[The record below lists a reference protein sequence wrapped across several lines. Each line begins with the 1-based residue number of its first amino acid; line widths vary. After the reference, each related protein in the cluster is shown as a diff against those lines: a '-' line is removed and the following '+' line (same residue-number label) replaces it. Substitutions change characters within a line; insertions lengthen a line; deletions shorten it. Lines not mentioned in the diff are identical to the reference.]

1 MELKN
6 YKKRLVDDKLE
17 LYLKTFSAI
26 LIEGPKWCGKTWSS
40 VHNSKSTFFV
50 ADPKENFNNRYL
62 ATLDP
67 NLILDGKIPRL
78 IDERQEVPSIW
89 DAVRGRVDLDPR
101 KGQFILTGSTSINK
115 NSYIHSGTGRIA
127 RLKMRTMSLYES
139 GYSNGKISLKDICYN
154 NINNIYTG
162 EVSLNKL
169 LEYIIGGG
177 FPGAIGLTLEQ
188 SRLISKNY
196 VEAIISEDIY
206 KLDNIKRDMHKI
218 ELLLKSLARNEST
231 TVTNKTLQKDIKDKD
246 FDDIGIDTIGEYL
259 NLFNRLYII
268 ENIPPYSSNLRS
280 SLRLKQS
287 EKRHFVDPSL
297 PCALLNITKEKLLND
312 LNFTGFLFESLV
324 IRDLLTYVSS
334 FDAKLFHYQ
343 DYCGNEIDALIEL
356 KDGDYISV
364 EIKLGAHQIEEA
376 AKNLIKINNET
387 IKKGGKGAKSLI
399 VICGLTNA
407 AYRRDDGVIVVPI
420 TSLKD

>member
-1 MELKN
+1 
-6 YKKRLVDDKLE
+6 
-17 LYLKTFSAI
+17 
-26 LIEGPKWCGKTWSS
+26 
-40 VHNSKSTFFV
+40 
-50 ADPKENFNNRYL
+50 
-62 ATLDP
+62 
-67 NLILDGKIPRL
+67 
-78 IDERQEVPSIW
+78 
-89 DAVRGRVDLDPR
+89 
-101 KGQFILTGSTSINK
+101 
-115 NSYIHSGTGRIA
+115 
-127 RLKMRTMSLYES
+127 MSLYES
-139 GYSNGKISLKDICYN
+139 GYSNGKISLKNICYN

-177 FPGAIGLTLEQ
+177 FPGTIGLTLEQ

-206 KLDNIKRDMHKI
+206 KLENIKRDMHKI

-246 FDDIGIDTIGEYL
+246 FDDIGVDIIGEYL

-297 PCALLNITKEKLLND
+297 PCALLNITKEKLFND

-343 DYCGNEIDALIEL
+343 DYRGNEIDALIEL

-364 EIKLGAHQIEEA
+364 EIKLGAHQIEGA

-387 IKKGGKGAKSLI
+387 RKKAVKVLN
-399 VICGLTNA
+399 L
-407 AYRRDDGVIVVPI
+407 
-420 TSLKD
+420 

>member
-1 MELKN
+1 MNFYLLFYLYAKTILPISIVSISWAEIFESN
-6 YKKRLVDDKLE
+6 YKKRLVDDELE

-26 LIEGPKWCGKTWSS
+26 LIEGPRWCGKTWSS

-139 GYSNGKISLKDICYN
+139 GYSNGKISLKNICYN

-177 FPGAIGLTLEQ
+177 FPGTIGLTLEQ

-218 ELLLKSLARNEST
+218 ELLLKSLTRNEST

-246 FDDIGIDTIGEYL
+246 FDDIGVDTIGEYL

-287 EKRHFVDPSL
+287 EKKTFCRSF
-297 PCALLNITKEKLLND
+297 
-312 LNFTGFLFESLV
+312 FTLRV
-324 IRDLLTYVSS
+324 IKY
-334 FDAKLFHYQ
+334 
-343 DYCGNEIDALIEL
+343 N
-356 KDGDYISV
+356 
-364 EIKLGAHQIEEA
+364 
-376 AKNLIKINNET
+376 
-387 IKKGGKGAKSLI
+387 
-399 VICGLTNA
+399 
-407 AYRRDDGVIVVPI
+407 
-420 TSLKD
+420 

>member
-89 DAVRGRVDLDPR
+89 DAVRGRVELDPR

-115 NSYIHSGTGRIA
+115 NSYIHSGTGRIV

-139 GYSNGKISLKDICYN
+139 GYSNGKISLKNICYN

-177 FPGAIGLTLEQ
+177 FPGTIGLTLEQ

-206 KLDNIKRDMHKI
+206 KLDNIKRDMHK
-218 ELLLKSLARNEST
+218 KNY
-231 TVTNKTLQKDIKDKD
+231 
-246 FDDIGIDTIGEYL
+246 YL
-259 NLFNRLYII
+259 NL
-268 ENIPPYSSNLRS
+268 
-280 SLRLKQS
+280 
-287 EKRHFVDPSL
+287 
-297 PCALLNITKEKLLND
+297 
-312 LNFTGFLFESLV
+312 
-324 IRDLLTYVSS
+324 
-334 FDAKLFHYQ
+334 
-343 DYCGNEIDALIEL
+343 
-356 KDGDYISV
+356 
-364 EIKLGAHQIEEA
+364 
-376 AKNLIKINNET
+376 
-387 IKKGGKGAKSLI
+387 
-399 VICGLTNA
+399 
-407 AYRRDDGVIVVPI
+407 
-420 TSLKD
+420 